1 MIYNL
6 YAICRLV
13 VNNISRDKIIGSWFG
28 MAVGD
33 AMGRSAK
40 GLKPAAI
47 RQIFGTMDDFKDV
60 RPIMG
65 KGITN
70 YRMQGLYGTPT
81 QCALAVGDALLKNK
95 KQFLQESAENFQQL
109 AKAGPEGYF
118 GVYRNHSACLWRA
131 VDLLDYREEEQVSDS
146 STSLFTLLAVPLAL
160 FQGRWSKTLAR
171 QCFDACLLMSRN
183 RFEVVGTVL
192 TGFLV
197 TRFLAL
203 PSEENFSS
211 SASADILQEAQEIC
225 QQAEAEYLQRFPE
238 TEGEKG
244 SNALSG
250 ILKNMAD
257 KSADFPQWL
266 PEHVNTFT
274 KLEIRHPSQGFVLTL
289 LPLALHCVL
298 SPPES
303 GFAST
308 LTHSLSHGRETE
320 MLGAL
325 VGAFAGA
332 LYGFDKIPAD
342 WKSGLVNAKEIRLR
356 AEALSA
362 RRGKKEQKDL
372 FNMEAAL
379 TAKEFEEGK
388 RCLTKE
394 TKKSSRIQMQ
404 SLDLWDE
411 EEEESSV
418 PSKED
423 RAQWRKFQKEKTK
436 SKRDRRKNIP
446 SPDDL

>member
-1 MIYNL
+1 M
-6 YAICRLV
+6 
-13 VNNISRDKIIGSWFG
+13 NNISRDKGIGSWFG

-60 RPIMG
+60 RTIMG
-65 KGITN
+65 KGIKN
-70 YRMQGLYGTPT
+70 YRMKGLYGAPT
-81 QCALAVGDALLKNK
+81 QCALAVCSALLNNK
-95 KQFLQESAENFQQL
+95 KQFLKGSVKNFQEL

-131 VDLLDYREEEQVSDS
+131 VDLLDDLEEGQASEQNS
-146 STSLFTLLAVPLAL
+146 STALFATLAVPLAL
-160 FQGRWSKTLAR
+160 FQAKWSKTLAR
-171 QCFDACLLMSRN
+171 QCFEACLLMSRN

-203 PSEENFSS
+203 RSEESLL
-211 SASADILQEAQEIC
+211 ASVRQDVLQEAEEIC

-238 TEGEKG
+238 SEDGGTKG

-250 ILKNMAD
+250 ALKGLAD
-257 KSADFPQWL
+257 KSLEPDFLHWL
-266 PEHVNTFT
+266 CEYANTFT
-274 KLEIRHPSQGFVLTL
+274 RLEIRHPSQGFVLTL

-298 SPPES
+298 LPPES

-325 VGAFAGA
+325 VGAWAGA
-332 LYGFDKIPAD
+332 LYGFDKIPAT

-356 AEALSA
+356 AEAISA
-362 RRGKKEQKDL
+362 GRTKKEQKHL
-372 FNMEAAL
+372 FDMEAGM

-388 RCLTKE
+388 RYLTKE
-394 TKKSSRIQMQ
+394 IKKPSRTQMQ

-411 EEEESSV
+411 EESSA

-423 RAQWRKFQKEKTK
+423 RAQWRKLQKEKTK

-446 SPDDL
+446 SLDDL

>member
-1 MIYNL
+1 M
-6 YAICRLV
+6 
-13 VNNISRDKIIGSWFG
+13 NNISRDKGIGSWFG

-60 RPIMG
+60 RTIMG
-65 KGITN
+65 KGIKN
-70 YRMQGLYGTPT
+70 YRMKGLYGAPT
-81 QCALAVGDALLKNK
+81 QCALAVCSALLNNK
-95 KQFLQESAENFQQL
+95 KQFLKGSVKNFQEL

-131 VDLLDYREEEQVSDS
+131 VDLLDDLEEGQASEQNS
-146 STSLFTLLAVPLAL
+146 STSLFATLAVPLAL
-160 FQGRWSKTLAR
+160 FQAKWSKTLAR
-171 QCFDACLLMSRN
+171 QCFEACLLMSRN

-197 TRFLAL
+197 TRFLTL
-203 PSEENFSS
+203 RSEESLL
-211 SASADILQEAQEIC
+211 ASVRQDVLQEAEEIC

-238 TEGEKG
+238 SEDGGTKG

-250 ILKNMAD
+250 ALKGLAD
-257 KSADFPQWL
+257 KSLEPDFLHWL
-266 PEHVNTFT
+266 CEYANTFT
-274 KLEIRHPSQGFVLTL
+274 RLEIRHPSQGFVLTL

-298 SPPES
+298 LPPES

-325 VGAFAGA
+325 VGAWAGA
-332 LYGFDKIPAD
+332 LYGFDKIPAT

-356 AEALSA
+356 AEAISA
-362 RRGKKEQKDL
+362 GRTKKEQKHL
-372 FNMEAAL
+372 FDMEAGM

-388 RCLTKE
+388 RYLTKE
-394 TKKSSRIQMQ
+394 IKKPSRTQMQ

-411 EEEESSV
+411 EESSA

-423 RAQWRKFQKEKTK
+423 RAQWRKLQKEKTK

-446 SPDDL
+446 SLDDI

>member
-1 MIYNL
+1 M
-6 YAICRLV
+6 
-13 VNNISRDKIIGSWFG
+13 NNISREKGIGSWFG

-33 AMGRSAK
+33 AMGRPAK

-60 RPIMG
+60 RTIMG
-65 KGITN
+65 KGIKN
-70 YRMQGLYGTPT
+70 YRMKGLYGAPT
-81 QCALAVGDALLKNK
+81 QCALAVCSALLNNK
-95 KQFLQESAENFQQL
+95 KQFLKGSVKNFQEL

-131 VDLLDYREEEQVSDS
+131 VDLLDDLEEGQASEQNS
-146 STSLFTLLAVPLAL
+146 STSLFATLAVPLAL
-160 FQGRWSKTLAR
+160 FQAKWSKTLAR
-171 QCFDACLLMSRN
+171 QCFEACLLMSRN
-183 RFEVVGTVL
+183 RFEVVGSVL
-192 TGFLV
+192 SGFLV
-197 TRFLAL
+197 TRFLTL
-203 PSEENFSS
+203 RSEESLL
-211 SASADILQEAQEIC
+211 ASVRQDVLQEAEEIC

-238 TEGEKG
+238 SEDGGTKG

-250 ILKNMAD
+250 ALKGLAD
-257 KSADFPQWL
+257 KSLEPDFLHWL
-266 PEHVNTFT
+266 CEYANTFT
-274 KLEIRHPSQGFVLTL
+274 RLEIRHPSQGFVLTL

-298 SPPES
+298 LPPKPD
-303 GFAST
+303 FAST
-308 LTHSLSHGRETE
+308 LTHSLGNGRETE

-325 VGAFAGA
+325 VGALAGA
-332 LYGFDKIPAD
+332 LYGFDNIPAG

-362 RRGKKEQKDL
+362 RRGKKEQKHL
-372 FNMEAAL
+372 FDMEAGL

-394 TKKSSRIQMQ
+394 IKKSSRTQMQ

-411 EEEESSV
+411 EESSA

-423 RAQWRKFQKEKTK
+423 RAQWRKPKKEKTK
-436 SKRDRRKNIP
+436 SKRDLRKNIP
-446 SPDDL
+446 SMDDL

>member
-1 MIYNL
+1 M
-6 YAICRLV
+6 
-13 VNNISRDKIIGSWFG
+13 NNISRDKGIGSWFG

-60 RPIMG
+60 RTIMG
-65 KGITN
+65 KGIKN
-70 YRMQGLYGTPT
+70 YRMKGLYGAPT
-81 QCALAVGDALLKNK
+81 QCALAVCSALLNNK
-95 KQFLQESAENFQQL
+95 KQFLKGAVKNFQEL

-131 VDLLDYREEEQVSDS
+131 VDLLDDLEEGQASEQNS
-146 STSLFTLLAVPLAL
+146 STALFATLAVPLAL
-160 FQGRWSKTLAR
+160 FQAKWSKTLAR
-171 QCFDACLLMSRN
+171 QCFEACLLMSRN

-203 PSEENFSS
+203 RSEESLL
-211 SASADILQEAQEIC
+211 ASVRQDILQEAEEIC
-225 QQAEAEYLQRFPE
+225 QQAEAEYLQSFPE
-238 TEGEKG
+238 SEDGGAKG

-250 ILKNMAD
+250 ALKGLAD
-257 KSADFPQWL
+257 KSQEPDFLHWL
-266 PEHVNTFT
+266 CEYANTFT
-274 KLEIRHPSQGFVLTL
+274 RLEIRHPSQGFVLTL

-298 SPPES
+298 LPPES

-325 VGAFAGA
+325 VGAWAGA
-332 LYGFDKIPAD
+332 LYGFDKIPAT

-356 AEALSA
+356 AEAISA
-362 RRGKKEQKDL
+362 GRTKKEQKHL
-372 FNMEAAL
+372 FDMEAGM

-388 RCLTKE
+388 RYLTKE
-394 TKKSSRIQMQ
+394 IKKPSRTQMQ

-411 EEEESSV
+411 EESSA

-423 RAQWRKFQKEKTK
+423 RAQWRKLQKEKTK

-446 SPDDL
+446 SLDDL

>member
-1 MIYNL
+1 MNS
-6 YAICRLV
+6 V
-13 VNNISRDKIIGSWFG
+13 DKDKIIGSWFG

-33 AMGRSAK
+33 AMGRSAQ

-47 RQIFGTMDDFKDV
+47 RQIFGVMDEFKDV

-65 KGITN
+65 KGIKN

-95 KQFLQESAENFQQL
+95 KQFLLESAENFQQL

-131 VDLLDYREEEQVSDS
+131 VGLLDCLEDGQVSEQNS
-146 STSLFTLLAVPLAL
+146 STSLFSILSVPLSL
-160 FQGRWSKTLAR
+160 FHQGRWSKTLAR
-171 QCFDACLLMSRN
+171 QCLETCLLMSRN
-183 RFEVVGTVL
+183 RFEVVATVV

-203 PSEENFSS
+203 QADEKFAP
-211 SASADILQEAQEIC
+211 AVSADILQEAQEIGR
-225 QQAEAEYLQRFPE
+225 QAEAEYSLRFPE
-238 TEGEKG
+238 PEDGGLK
-244 SNALSG
+244 SVNALSG
-250 ILKNMAD
+250 ALRGLAD
-257 KSADFPQWL
+257 KSQGSDFLQWL
-266 PEHVNTFT
+266 PEYANTYT
-274 KLEIRHPSQGFVLTL
+274 RSEIRHPSQGFVLTL

-298 SPPES
+298 FSPKP

-308 LTHSLSHGRETE
+308 LTHCLGHGRETQ

-325 VGAFAGA
+325 VGALAGA
-332 LYGFDKIPAD
+332 LYGFDNIPAD

-362 RRGKKEQKDL
+362 RRVKKEQKHL
-372 FNMEAAL
+372 FDMEAGL

-394 TKKSSRIQMQ
+394 IKKASRIQMQ
-404 SLDLWDE
+404 SQDIWDD
-411 EEEESSV
+411 EEESSL

-423 RAQWRKFQKEKTK
+423 RAQWRKLQKEKTK
-436 SKRDRRKNIP
+436 SKRDRRRNIP
-446 SPDDL
+446 SLDGGEPPLE

>member
-1 MIYNL
+1 MNG
-6 YAICRLV
+6 V
-13 VNNISRDKIIGSWFG
+13 DKDKIIGSWFG

-60 RPIMG
+60 RPMMG
-65 KGITN
+65 KGIKN
-70 YRMQGLYGTPT
+70 YRMQGLYGAPT
-81 QCALAVGDALLKNK
+81 QCALAVCDALLNNK
-95 KQFLQESAENFQQL
+95 KQFLQGSVKNFQQL

-118 GVYRNHSACLWRA
+118 GIYRNHSACLWRA
-131 VDLLDYREEEQVSDS
+131 VDLLDDLEDGQVSEQNS
-146 STSLFTLLAVPLAL
+146 STSLFTTLAVPLAL
-160 FQGRWSKTLAR
+160 FQGKWSKTLAR
-171 QCFDACLLMSRN
+171 QCFETCLLMSRN

-203 PSEENFSS
+203 QPEENLLPSVRQ
-211 SASADILQEAQEIC
+211 DILPEAEEIC
-225 QQAEAEYLQRFPE
+225 QQAEAEYQQRFPE
-238 TEGEKG
+238 SEDGGLKG
-244 SNALSG
+244 KNALSG
-250 ILKNMAD
+250 ALRGLAD
-257 KSADFPQWL
+257 KSFLPWL
-266 PEHVNTFT
+266 SEYANTFT
-274 KLEIRHPSQGFVLTL
+274 RSEIRYPSQGFVLTL

-298 SPPES
+298 LPPKPD
-303 GFAST
+303 FAST
-308 LTHSLSHGRETE
+308 LTHSLGNGRETE

-325 VGAFAGA
+325 VGALAGA
-332 LYGFDKIPAD
+332 LYGFDNIPAG

-362 RRGKKEQKDL
+362 RRGKKEQKHL
-372 FNMEAAL
+372 FDMEAGL

-394 TKKSSRIQMQ
+394 TKKPSRTQMQ
-404 SLDLWDE
+404 LLDLWDE
-411 EEEESSV
+411 EESSL

-423 RAQWRKFQKEKTK
+423 RAQWRKLQKEKTK

-446 SPDDL
+446 SLDNI

>member
-1 MIYNL
+1 M
-6 YAICRLV
+6 
-13 VNNISRDKIIGSWFG
+13 NNISRDKGIGSWFG

-60 RPIMG
+60 RTIMG
-65 KGITN
+65 KGIKN
-70 YRMQGLYGTPT
+70 YRMKGLYGAPT
-81 QCALAVGDALLKNK
+81 QCALAVCSALLNNK
-95 KQFLQESAENFQQL
+95 KQFLKGSVKNFQEL

-131 VDLLDYREEEQVSDS
+131 VDLLDDLEEGQASEQNS
-146 STSLFTLLAVPLAL
+146 STALFATLAVPLAL
-160 FQGRWSKTLAR
+160 FQAKWSKTLAR
-171 QCFDACLLMSRN
+171 QCFEACLLMSRN

-197 TRFLAL
+197 TRFLTL
-203 PSEENFSS
+203 RSEESLL
-211 SASADILQEAQEIC
+211 ASVRQDVLQEAEEIC

-238 TEGEKG
+238 SEDGGTKG

-250 ILKNMAD
+250 ALKGLAD
-257 KSADFPQWL
+257 KSLEPDFLHWL
-266 PEHVNTFT
+266 CEYANTFT
-274 KLEIRHPSQGFVLTL
+274 RLEIRHPSQGFVLTL

-298 SPPES
+298 LPPES

-325 VGAFAGA
+325 VGAWAGA
-332 LYGFDKIPAD
+332 LYGFDKIPAT

-356 AEALSA
+356 AEAISA
-362 RRGKKEQKDL
+362 GRTKKEQKHL
-372 FNMEAAL
+372 FDMEAGM
-379 TAKEFEEGK
+379 TAKEFDEGK
-388 RCLTKE
+388 RYLTKE
-394 TKKSSRIQMQ
+394 IKNPSRTQMQ

-411 EEEESSV
+411 EESSA

-423 RAQWRKFQKEKTK
+423 RAQWRKLQKEKTK

-446 SPDDL
+446 SLDDL

>member
-1 MIYNL
+1 M
-6 YAICRLV
+6 
-13 VNNISRDKIIGSWFG
+13 NNISRDKGIGSWFG

-60 RPIMG
+60 RTIMG
-65 KGITN
+65 KGIKN
-70 YRMQGLYGTPT
+70 YRMKGLYGAPT
-81 QCALAVGDALLKNK
+81 QCALAVCSALLNNK
-95 KQFLQESAENFQQL
+95 KQFLKGSVKNFQEL

-131 VDLLDYREEEQVSDS
+131 VDLLDDLEEGQASEQNS
-146 STSLFTLLAVPLAL
+146 STALFATLAVPLAL
-160 FQGRWSKTLAR
+160 FQAKWSKTLAR
-171 QCFDACLLMSRN
+171 QCFEACLLMSRN

-197 TRFLAL
+197 TRFLTL
-203 PSEENFSS
+203 RSEESLL
-211 SASADILQEAQEIC
+211 ASVRQDVLQEAEEIC

-238 TEGEKG
+238 SEDGGTKG

-250 ILKNMAD
+250 ALKGLAD
-257 KSADFPQWL
+257 KSQEPDFLHWL
-266 PEHVNTFT
+266 CEYANTFT
-274 KLEIRHPSQGFVLTL
+274 RLEIRHPSQGFVLTL

-298 SPPES
+298 LPPES

-325 VGAFAGA
+325 VGAWAGA
-332 LYGFDKIPAD
+332 LYGFDKIPAT

-356 AEALSA
+356 AEAISA
-362 RRGKKEQKDL
+362 GRTKKEQKHL
-372 FNMEAAL
+372 FDMEAGM

-388 RCLTKE
+388 RYLTKE
-394 TKKSSRIQMQ
+394 IKKPSRTQMQ

-411 EEEESSV
+411 EESSA

-423 RAQWRKFQKEKTK
+423 RAQWRKLQKEKTK

-446 SPDDL
+446 SLDDI